1 MIIDNL
7 IADYFDRPLKLVEIE
22 NNALIGTKMVR
33 LLDGIHLL
41 AVIEIFKPVVQEENV
56 AVELGHTQL
65 VALNH
70 IWLIERGGLR
80 IQLFETV

>member
-7 IADYFDRPLKLVEIE
+7 IPDYFDRPLKLVEIE

-41 AVIEIFKPVVQEENV
+41 AVIEIFEPVVQEENV

-65 VALNH
+65 VALNY
-70 IWLIERGGLR
+70 IWLIESGGLR

>member
-7 IADYFDRPLKLVEIE
+7 IPDYFDRPLKLVEIE

-41 AVIEIFKPVVQEENV
+41 AVIEIFKSVVQE
-56 AVELGHTQL
+56 
-65 VALNH
+65 
-70 IWLIERGGLR
+70 
-80 IQLFETV
+80 